1 MWPGNSR
8 NLQDFLTHVAIAL
21 LEMDCLAF
29 LTVAVLLSCTSCIF
43 VPLEGKHVDST
54 MKLARDMTLE
64 CVYPKIG
71 RIIQMSWRKEN
82 NSSKEKIAVFRLP
95 YDLSIANGYKTRVRI
110 SNNTTNN
117 KSLIF
122 NNADEEDTGFYLC
135 SFHAFPHGIWEKQ
148 IQVVQSDD
156 SKSQVFLDPDVT
168 ADSQVTKPRRN
179 VTIMCWH
186 DSDITV
192 NQVIWERVQVDRVDF
207 IGQCLESGLQVYG
220 SDYEGHVQIDCATE
234 EYSTLVLWNV
244 SASDAGLYHCS
255 CFGANGKNES
265 GWTKLTITGNVP
277 LISMQHIVFIAGA
290 SAILIIITLASVVAI
305 AYHKRKKNKNKRINM
320 MKIFYAQRS
329 HNCGCQHKAN
339 VNRRQ
344 NMASSG
350 ETQDEIYENV
360 KCS

>member
-135 SFHAFPHGIWEKQ
+135 SFHAFPHGIWEKR

-207 IGQCLESGLQVYG
+207 I
-220 SDYEGHVQIDCATE
+220 
-234 EYSTLVLWNV
+234 
-244 SASDAGLYHCS
+244 
-255 CFGANGKNES
+255 
-265 GWTKLTITGNVP
+265 VP

-339 VNRRQ
+339 ANRRQ